1 MAASSSSFNTLL
13 RMELGATGS
22 SSNVTQNSVGLT
34 QVVQRLLQPH
44 RLGRM
49 VNIHPIKIL
58 EAPGLLDDFYLNLI
72 DWAPHGGPIAVAL
85 GKSIVFIERVLG
97 KRSRTFR
104 FSTASDGITCIKHAP
119 ASNALATG
127 LSSGSFLFWDRTQGV
142 PFFSLPH
149 IHAGRIGAISWRN
162 ANILS
167 VGGRDRKIQHIDIRT
182 AKSCF
187 NGVASAHS
195 HSQEICGL
203 AWDPSGMLLASG
215 GNDNRLLIWDAR
227 QMGAEPLVEYT
238 DHLAAVKAIAWSPSL
253 RNVLVSGGGTLDR
266 RLVLRDISAAPII
279 VSAMDTGSQVCNVQ
293 WSPDSHSLELI
304 TSHGYTQNQLVLWRV
319 SPQFAVERNEPKTT
333 ITSAC
338 WGINTPLP
346 PGARLTPL
354 VHFEPSS
361 ERIVH
366 MAADPAG
373 EHVITGAGDHTLKL
387 WSVFRPQNHQKPD

>member
-1 MAASSSSFNTLL
+1 MARQLDDTSIMAASSSSFNTLL

-279 VSAMDTGSQVCNVQ
+279 VSAMDTGSQV
-293 WSPDSHSLELI
+293 L
-304 TSHGYTQNQLVLWRV
+304 
-319 SPQFAVERNEPKTT
+319 KTT
-333 ITSAC
+333 F
-338 WGINTPLP
+338 L
-346 PGARLTPL
+346 
-354 VHFEPSS
+354 SS
-361 ERIVH
+361 
-366 MAADPAG
+366 
-373 EHVITGAGDHTLKL
+373 
-387 WSVFRPQNHQKPD
+387 